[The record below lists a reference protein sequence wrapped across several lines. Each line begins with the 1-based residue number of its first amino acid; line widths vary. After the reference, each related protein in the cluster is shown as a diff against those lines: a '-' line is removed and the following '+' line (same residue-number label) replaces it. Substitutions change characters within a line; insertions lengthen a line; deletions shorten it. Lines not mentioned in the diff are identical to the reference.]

1 MRKQIKKVLRN
12 QSTQEVISILLNTLT
27 IAENG
32 SVSNEKMEI
41 TPTLTNSP
49 ALIGSISLSKILDP
63 SAILKVNTSMKQ

>member
-1 MRKQIKKVLRN
+1 MRKQRKKVLRN
-12 QSTQEVISILLNTLT
+12 QPTQEVILILLNTLT

-49 ALIGSISLSKILDP
+49 ALIGSINLSKILDP
-63 SAILKVNTSMKQ
+63 SAILKVNTSMTQ

>member
-1 MRKQIKKVLRN
+1 MRKQRKKVLKN

-41 TPTLTNSP
+41 FPTLINSP
-49 ALIGSISLSKILDP
+49 ALIGLINLSKILDP